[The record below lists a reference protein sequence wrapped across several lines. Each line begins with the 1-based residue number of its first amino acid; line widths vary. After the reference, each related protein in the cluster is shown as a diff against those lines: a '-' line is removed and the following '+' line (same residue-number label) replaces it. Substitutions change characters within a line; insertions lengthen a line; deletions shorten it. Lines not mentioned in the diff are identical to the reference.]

1 MERQSRE
8 ITAAAAAVFKTNV
21 EPRSTNISKNE
32 QRRTVEFRV
41 WYFGDVPVHENL
53 RVGFA

>member
-1 MERQSRE
+1 MIERQSRE
-8 ITAAAAAVFKTNV
+8 ITAAVFKTNV

>member
-21 EPRSTNISKNE
+21 EPWSTNISKNE